1 MRALLDPNTQKTH
14 YVLPPRKRKK
24 LSDGIF
30 KCLDGETSAH
40 AEHRYRLYQQIWGR
54 QHELIDWI
62 LNFANY
68 DLFAQLLEF
77 VRQPVVQKVD
87 TSFLSMSTNTAN
99 NLRILEQFSNYM
111 AESVTPHV
119 HFVRMN
125 SKVCFNVKVAM
136 REFVNQVVEG
146 KRERD
151 GVADDVESEEE
162 HLRENYAE
170 SGDEDPGNQNDDEDI
185 DEDST
190 AEHRPNGKSRPR
202 NNNNTMPSNES
213 DADQGPDSDDD
224 ETDAED
230 ADDSLEGRISYDFD
244 IIADWIDN
252 YRATTGC
259 GDELRIVVIME
270 DASAFSGELINQLF
284 QLFSVY
290 ISRAPLKVVVGL
302 SSRNV
307 SLWINQTLSPKL
319 RPLIRGVR
327 METKDNF
334 EIGFQVVDDLLL
346 QNEITE
352 ASPLLLDA
360 KLSLIILGR
369 FENSHNSIDS
379 LISEIR
385 LAYMIHFYLLP
396 VASMVDPEFQPEHF
410 HYEALRRLP
419 SFKMHMEVLVHG
431 LTTGEATK
439 EEILHLLDDDLLVH
453 QLLNVAQQ
461 RFQTYQNSVMNAVH
475 VIHHIDPVK
484 QKFQIYKLITNNQL
498 INSPYMN
505 DVLRKVGQY
514 TEEQTAEFLQFLRS
528 DWIKDSVKYSID
540 GHVQILRDVLGEQ
553 PSQAREHVA
562 HYLHN
567 NPHVNMKISDNLFNE
582 VFTISGG
589 FSELAEL
596 QPHMTLEENYENLM
610 INLIRPKLRKVIE
623 EALDEPQKY
632 LQSPA
637 VTEMLDGP
645 TPESGRLMGPMLC
658 KLYQVFRDAPVNI
671 NVWDFY
677 SAFRANLARA
687 GIAKDLEGHELA
699 EDLDSDDGKWD
710 KVTYAWFVQSC
721 SELTSMGFLRE
732 KSKGDYVEKLIWKD
746 L

>member
-24 LSDGIF
+24 LRDGIF
-30 KCLDGETSAH
+30 RSLDGESAAH

-54 QHELIDWI
+54 QHQLIDWI

-68 DLFAQLLEF
+68 DLFAQLLDF
-77 VRQPVVQKVD
+77 VRQPVVHKVD

-111 AESVTPHV
+111 AESGTPHV

-146 KRERD
+146 KREA
-151 GVADDVESEEE
+151 GGGANDVDSDEE
-162 HLRENYAE
+162 LIRENDGE
-170 SGDEDPGNQNDDEDI
+170 SGDEDTENQNNDEG
-185 DEDST
+185 ST
-190 AEHRPNGKSRPR
+190 KKHRQNGKSRSS
-202 NNNNTMPSNES
+202 NNGGSSSNPS
-213 DADQGPDSDDD
+213 DTDQGPDSDED

-230 ADDSLEGRISYDFD
+230 AGDSQEGRISYDFD

-252 YRATTGC
+252 YKTTTGC
-259 GDELRIVVIME
+259 GDELKIVVIME

-290 ISRAPLKVVVGL
+290 VSRAPLKVVVGL

-307 SLWINQTLSPKL
+307 SLWINQTLAPKL

-396 VASMVDPEFQPEHF
+396 VASMVDPEFRPEHF

-419 SFKMHMEVLVHG
+419 SFKMHMEVLAHG
-431 LTTGEATK
+431 LTTGDATK
-439 EEILHLLDDDLLVH
+439 EEILRLLDDDRLVH
-453 QLLNVAQQ
+453 LLLNVAQR

-475 VIHHIDPVK
+475 VIHHIDPAK

-505 DVLRKVGQY
+505 EVLRKVGQF
-514 TEEQTAEFLQFLRS
+514 TAEQTAEFLQFLLS
-528 DWIKDSVKYSID
+528 EWIKDSVKNCTD
-540 GHVQILRDVLGEQ
+540 EHVLILRDALSKE
-553 PSQAREHVA
+553 PSLAREHVA
-562 HYLHN
+562 HFLHN

-596 QPHMTLEENYENLM
+596 QPHVTLEENYENLM

-623 EALDEPQKY
+623 EALDQPQKY

-645 TPESGRLMGPMLC
+645 ASVSGRLMGPMLC

-677 SAFRANLARA
+677 SAFRANLARN
-687 GIAKDLEGHELA
+687 GIAQDLEDHELA
-699 EDLDSDDGKWD
+699 KDLDSDDEKWH